1 MPNLSFVKGIPKCFC
16 GPHVLLEAW
25 GAKAKQTHIFK
36 KSLFF
41 GLAAEGGKANTKLF
55 SRTCVCFWHWC
66 ARPPNNHLAKREVS
80 SSCAFVF
87 GGRGLRF
94 LEAWGT
100 KANKHCASSVDGGTD
115 LKLAPAGVGFW
126 EVAAEHLMRTDQHQV
141 PNCPSLRPRQF
152 GTGFWSVRIRSPAS
166 AGPKP
171 DPEARHY

>member
-1 MPNLSFVKGIPKCFC
+1 MSFKDR
-16 GPHVLLEAW
+16 L
-25 GAKAKQTHIFK
+25 
-36 KSLFF
+36 
-41 GLAAEGGKANTKLF
+41 
-55 SRTCVCFWHWC
+55 
-66 ARPPNNHLAKREVS
+66 
-80 SSCAFVF
+80 CAFGWTKTPCAKSSGRVF
-87 GGRGLRF
+87 LFRCGVR
-94 LEAWGT
+94 
-100 KANKHCASSVDGGTD
+100 SVDGGTD